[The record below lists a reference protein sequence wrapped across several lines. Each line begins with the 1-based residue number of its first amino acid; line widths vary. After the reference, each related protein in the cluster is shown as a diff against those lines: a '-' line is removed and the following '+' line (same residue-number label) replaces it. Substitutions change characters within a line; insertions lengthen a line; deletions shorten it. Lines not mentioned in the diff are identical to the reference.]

1 MKSKEFAVTALLAAL
16 VCVLSPW
23 AIPTGAVPLTL
34 ASFGVYLCG
43 GLAGFRKGTAAVA
56 VYLLLGG
63 LGVPVFSG
71 FSGGWHRLVGPTG
84 GFLLGFL
91 VCAAAIGLS
100 RPLWQGS
107 RLKCALWLGIATL
120 ALYAMGTLWYCLQT
134 GSSFWSGLGLCVLP
148 VLPGDGAKIGVAA
161 LLLPSLN
168 RRLSSVK

>member
-63 LGVPVFSG
+63 LKQLRDIS
-71 FSGGWHRLVGPTG
+71 
-84 GFLLGFL
+84 LL
-91 VCAAAIGLS
+91 
-100 RPLWQGS
+100 Q
-107 RLKCALWLGIATL
+107 
-120 ALYAMGTLWYCLQT
+120 
-134 GSSFWSGLGLCVLP
+134 
-148 VLPGDGAKIGVAA
+148 AA
-161 LLLPSLN
+161 LASY
-168 RRLSSVK
+168 